1 MDYGKNNFM
10 KKVLL
15 IFGTRPEAIK
25 MLPLFLELKASICF
39 DPIICLS
46 GQHKE
51 LLNQV
56 LELFNVKPDYNLS
69 IMKKDQDLFS
79 ITSDI
84 LLGLKDILQSEKPDL
99 VMVHGDTTTSMAAAL
114 SSFYLNI
121 PVAHIE
127 AGLRSNNSRSPFPE
141 EMNRNITSKL
151 ATYHFSPTAENRK
164 NLLDEGIN
172 GKSIFVT
179 GNTGIDALKYIIS
192 KSKNNLKNSNIGYDI
207 DRLNKDKKMILI
219 TGHRRENFGS
229 GFERVFKAI
238 KKLTEKYIDCDFV
251 YPMHLNPN
259 VRKSIFNIFSGE
271 THKNLFLIEPLNYVD
286 FVRIMQNSYL
296 ILSDSGGIQEEAP
309 SLGKPVLV
317 MRENTERP
325 EGINIGTCKLV
336 GTSEEKIISEV
347 SRLIE
352 DSEYYNSFSKIT
364 NPYGEGKSSKRIL
377 EILMKIYEKAN

>member
-1 MDYGKNNFM
+1 M

-25 MLPLFLELKASICF
+25 MLPLFLELKASIIF
-39 DPIICLS
+39 EPIICLS

-56 LELFNVKPDYNLS
+56 LELFDVKPDYNLS

-151 ATYHFSPTAENRK
+151 ATYHFSPTAENRE

-172 GKSIFVT
+172 GESIFVT

-192 KSKNNLKNSNIGYDI
+192 QSKKNLKNSNIGYDL
-207 DRLNKDKKMILI
+207 DRLNKGKKMVLI

-259 VRKSIFNIFSGE
+259 VRKSIFNTFSSE
-271 THKNLFLIEPLNYVD
+271 KHKNLFLIEPLNYFD

-325 EGINIGTCKLV
+325 EGIESGTCKLV

-347 SRLIE
+347 SKLIE

>member
-1 MDYGKNNFM
+1 M

-25 MLPLFLELKASICF
+25 MLPLFLELKASIF
-39 DPIICLS
+39 FHPMICLS

-56 LELFNVKPDYNLS
+56 LEIFNVKPDYNLS
-69 IMKKDQDLFS
+69 IMKKNQDLFS

-84 LLGLKDILQSEKPDL
+84 LLKLKEILEFEKPDL

-127 AGLRSNNSRSPFPE
+127 AGLRSHNSRSPFPE

-164 NLLDEGIN
+164 NLLNESIN

-179 GNTGIDALKYIIS
+179 GNTGIDALKYIIIQ
-192 KSKNNLKNSNIGYDI
+192 SKNNLKNSNIGYDI
-207 DRLNKDKKMILI
+207 DRLNKGKKMILI
-219 TGHRRENFGS
+219 TGHRRENFGL

-238 KKLTEKYIDCDFV
+238 KKLAEKYIDCDFV

-259 VRKSIFNIFSGE
+259 VRKSIFNIFSGN
-271 THKNLFLIEPLNYVD
+271 TCKNLFLIEPINYVD
-286 FVRIMQNSYL
+286 FVCMMQSSYL

-325 EGINIGTCKLV
+325 EGIEAGTCKLV
-336 GTSEEKIISEV
+336 GTNEGKIISEV
-347 SRLIE
+347 SMLVE
-352 DSEYYNSFSKIT
+352 NSEYYNSFSKIT
-364 NPYGEGKSSKRIL
+364 NPYGEGNASNLIL
-377 EILMKIYEKAN
+377 ENLIKIYEKAN